1 MREARLA
8 TKEREL
14 VERQKVLTEQYRLL
28 KSRESQAAKTAAAKT
43 AWPPPRSPQPVR
55 QELTFWARVRRAMLG
70 LGLTR
75 PLYED

>member
-28 KSRESQAAKTAAAKT
+28 KSRESQAAKTSAANKT
-43 AWPPPRSPQPVR
+43 WPPARTPQPVR
-55 QELTFWARVRRAMLG
+55 QDLTFWARVRRAILG
-70 LGLTR
+70 LAPSR
-75 PLYED
+75 PLFED